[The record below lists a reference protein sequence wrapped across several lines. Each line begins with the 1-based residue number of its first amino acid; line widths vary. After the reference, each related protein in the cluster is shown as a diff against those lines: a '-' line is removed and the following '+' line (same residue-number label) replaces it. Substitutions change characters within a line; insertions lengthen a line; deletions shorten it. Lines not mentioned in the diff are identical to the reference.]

1 MAAVHS
7 LDFLMRKTGYDDAY
21 KELREVLIS
30 ARREAGVSQEK
41 LAAKLG
47 RAQTFVSKIELG
59 ERRLDLIELL
69 VWADA
74 LGVDAREVVERL
86 LKKVRPKTRR

>member
-1 MAAVHS
+1 
-7 LDFLMRKTGYDDAY
+7 MRKTGYDDAY
-21 KELREVLIS
+21 RELREILIN
-30 ARREAGVSQEK
+30 ARRSAGLSQQK

-74 LGVDAREVVERL
+74 LSVDVGEIVHRL
-86 LKKVRPKTRR
+86 QKKVRRKQSR

>member
-1 MAAVHS
+1 
-7 LDFLMRKTGYDDAY
+7 MRKSGYDEAY
-21 KELREVLIS
+21 RELREVLIT
-30 ARREAGVSQEK
+30 ARRDAGVSQEK
-41 LAAKLG
+41 LAAKIG

-74 LGVDAREVVERL
+74 LGVDARDVVERL
-86 LKKVRPKTRR
+86 QKKVRRKTAR

>member
-1 MAAVHS
+1 
-7 LDFLMRKTGYDDAY
+7 MRKTGYDDAY
-21 KELREVLIS
+21 GELREILIS
-30 ARREAGVSQEK
+30 ARRSAGFSQER

-69 VWADA
+69 VWAEA
-74 LGVDAREVVERL
+74 LGVDAREVVEQL
-86 LKKVRPKTRR
+86 QKKVRRKTTR

>member
-1 MAAVHS
+1 MK
-7 LDFLMRKTGYDDAY
+7 KTGYDDAY
-21 KELREVLIS
+21 RELREILVS
-30 ARREAGVSQEK
+30 ARRSAGWSQEM

-69 VWADA
+69 VWAD
-74 LGVDAREVVERL
+74 LLDIDVHPVIDRL
-86 LKKVRPKTRR
+86 QKKVRRKPTR

>member
-1 MAAVHS
+1 
-7 LDFLMRKTGYDDAY
+7 MRKTGYDDAY
-21 KELREVLIS
+21 RELREILVN
-30 ARREAGVSQEK
+30 ARRSVDCSQEV

-74 LGVDAREVVERL
+74 LDVDVRDVVDRL
-86 LKKVRPKTRR
+86 QKKVRRKQTR

>member
-1 MAAVHS
+1 MK
-7 LDFLMRKTGYDDAY
+7 KTGYDDAY
-21 KELREVLIS
+21 SELREILVT
-30 ARREAGVSQEK
+30 ARRSAGWSQEK

-69 VWADA
+69 VWAD
-74 LGVDAREVVERL
+74 LLDIDAHAVIDRL
-86 LKKVRPKTRR
+86 QKKVYRKPTR

>member
-1 MAAVHS
+1 
-7 LDFLMRKTGYDDAY
+7 MRKTGYDDAY
-21 KELREVLIS
+21 RELREILINARRS
-30 ARREAGVSQEK
+30 ARWSQEK

-74 LGVDAREVVERL
+74 LDVDAREVVDRL
-86 LKKVRPKTRR
+86 QKKVRRKTSR

>member
-1 MAAVHS
+1 
-7 LDFLMRKTGYDDAY
+7 MRKTGYDDAY
-21 KELREVLIS
+21 RDLRDVLIT
-30 ARREAGVSQEK
+30 ARRGAGWSQQK

-59 ERRLDLIELL
+59 ERRLDLIELM

-74 LGVDAREVVERL
+74 LDVDAREVVERL
-86 LKKVRPKTRR
+86 QKKVRRKSAR

>member
-1 MAAVHS
+1 
-7 LDFLMRKTGYDDAY
+7 MRKTGYDDAY
-21 KELREVLIS
+21 RELREILIN
-30 ARREAGVSQEK
+30 ARRSAGLSQEK

-74 LGVDAREVVERL
+74 LSVDVGEIVHRL
-86 LKKVRPKTRR
+86 QKKVRRKQSR

>member
-1 MAAVHS
+1 
-7 LDFLMRKTGYDDAY
+7 MRKTGYDDAY
-21 KELREVLIS
+21 NELREVLIT

-41 LAAKLG
+41 LAAQLG

-69 VWADA
+69 VWAEA

-86 LKKVRPKTRR
+86 QKKVRRKTKR